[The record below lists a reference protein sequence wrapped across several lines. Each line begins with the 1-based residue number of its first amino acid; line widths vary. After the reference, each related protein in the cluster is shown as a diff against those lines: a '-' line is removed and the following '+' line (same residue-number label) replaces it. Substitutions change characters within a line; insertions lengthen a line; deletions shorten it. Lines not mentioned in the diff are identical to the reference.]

1 MLLCCS
7 RNSLQIQFS
16 SFSSLLLFGKREE
29 GVIEFFQ
36 DFTFSENLCHLQ
48 TFFQRIFQ
56 CTFEGPN
63 QASIHDF
70 FEFQVRQD
78 LKFLTKEVQCTR
90 PLVAILDNFQNAVA
104 FRFLCFACHLVVL
117 HGKFESAMDPKWHTP
132 NLPCKRIVYAMPLCG
147 LCVQKV
153 YFDFMH
159 NSNQF

>member
-78 LKFLTKEVQCTR
+78 LKFLTKEV
-90 PLVAILDNFQNAVA
+90 
-104 FRFLCFACHLVVL
+104 
-117 HGKFESAMDPKWHTP
+117 
-132 NLPCKRIVYAMPLCG
+132 
-147 LCVQKV
+147 
-153 YFDFMH
+153 
-159 NSNQF
+159 